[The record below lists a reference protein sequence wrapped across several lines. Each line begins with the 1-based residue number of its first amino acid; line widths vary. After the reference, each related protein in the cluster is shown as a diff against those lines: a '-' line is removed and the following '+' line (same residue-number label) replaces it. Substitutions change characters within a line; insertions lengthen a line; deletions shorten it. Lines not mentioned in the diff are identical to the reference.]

1 MESSINCMDRELIKD
16 VLLYQDRQTVEDIV
30 ERSMMERLKDL
41 LETPFVIIISGVR
54 RCGKSTLLK
63 ALKDESSFYVNFDDE
78 RFIGFTWKDL
88 APLHDLLIEL
98 FGDRKIFLLDEIQNI
113 EGWERFVRRLYDQDY
128 KVIVTGSN
136 ATMLSREL
144 GTHLTGRNLSLEL
157 FPFSFKEYLT
167 FKKVDVDS
175 FDRMTSTGRN
185 LVKKAFSEYI
195 IEGGFPEYLI
205 TKKDDYLRSLYQNIL
220 YRDIITRYKLTSEK
234 PLKESAFYAASN
246 LSKEMS
252 FNQVKNLTG
261 LSSATTVKEYYGY
274 LENSYLNFLISRYDP
289 SLKKQIYFN
298 KKSYFIDSALAR
310 LVGFRQSED
319 HGRILENIVFLD
331 LRRKGNEIFFHRD
344 DGECDFIIRKD
355 GIIIGA
361 IQVTMD
367 LKKTEHR
374 EIKGLMEALRSY
386 QLDNGLILTYDE
398 DRMIEIEGKEIEVK
412 PVWKWLLEND
422 Q

>member
-1 MESSINCMDRELIKD
+1 MDRELIRD
-16 VLLYQDRQTVEDIV
+16 VLLYQDRQTAEDIV

-41 LETPFVIIISGVR
+41 LETIFVIILSGIR

-63 ALKDESSFYVNFDDE
+63 ALKGDNSFYVNFDDE

-113 EGWERFVRRLYDQDY
+113 EGWERFVRRLHDQGY
-128 KVIVTGSN
+128 KAIVTGSN

-144 GTHLTGRNLSLEL
+144 GTHLTGRYLALEL
-157 FPFSFKEYLT
+157 FPFSFREYLT
-167 FKKVDVDS
+167 FKEVEMSS
-175 FDRMTSTGRN
+175 FDMMTSKDRS
-185 LVKKAFSEYI
+185 LIKKAFSEYI
-195 IEGGFPEYLI
+195 VEGGFPEYLI
-205 TKKDDYLRSLYQNIL
+205 TGKDDYLRSLYQNIL
-220 YRDIITRYKLTSEK
+220 YRDIITRYNLTSEK
-234 PLKESAFYAASN
+234 PLKEAAFYAASN

-252 FNQVKNLTG
+252 FNQVKKLTG

-298 KKSYFIDSALAR
+298 KKTYFIDSALAR
-310 LVGFRQSED
+310 LVGFRPSED
-319 HGRILENIVFLD
+319 NGRVLENIVYLN
-331 LRRKGNEIFFHRD
+331 LKRKGNEIFFHRD

-355 GIIIGA
+355 GIITGA

-367 LKKTEHR
+367 LKKTEKR
-374 EIKGLMEALRSY
+374 EIKGLMEALGSY
-386 QLDNGLILTYDE
+386 RLDSGLILTYDE
-398 DRMIEIEGKEIEVK
+398 ERKIEIGGKKIMVL

-422 Q
+422 